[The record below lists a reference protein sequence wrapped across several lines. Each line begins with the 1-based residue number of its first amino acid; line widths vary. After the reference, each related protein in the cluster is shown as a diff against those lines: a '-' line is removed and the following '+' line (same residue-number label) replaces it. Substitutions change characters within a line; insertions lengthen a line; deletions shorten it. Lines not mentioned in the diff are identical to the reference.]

1 MGKQI
6 AVKFNENTHT
16 YSDLNGVVIPSVT
29 QVIRS
34 VIGKDNSFI
43 SSAMQGAMNRGSD
56 VHRIC
61 HCINSNIP
69 IDVEEFEQ
77 YDGYTQAYK
86 SFIKDFNVYVIESE
100 KMYCSEINK
109 LIVAGTLDLVCK
121 INGISYVVDIKTSE
135 KLKDDYAIQVE
146 MYRKIIDIDVE
157 KSAIIQLFNDGSYIF
172 ADSINI
178 LPDAEK
184 QMTNIV
190 NAYKR
195 NEKII
200 DVDIIPANE
209 DMINYASLFNEHK
222 VILEK
227 LKKLEKKITSKSISY
242 RNSVLSVSYKM
253 SKTDKVFNIN
263 TFLNNIDDG
272 SIYFKEDIVDMINKS
287 NNATLNSGNIV
298 VKVLTK

>member
-6 AVKFNENTHT
+6 AVKFNESTHT
-16 YSDLNGVVIPSVT
+16 YSDINGVVIPSVT

-34 VIGKDNSFI
+34 VIGKENSFI
-43 SSAMQGAMNRGSD
+43 SIAKQGAMNRGSD

-121 INGISYVVDIKTSE
+121 INGINYVVDIKTSE

-222 VILEK
+222 AILEK
-227 LKKLEKKITSKSISY
+227 LKKLEKQTKAILSAWQVGSANKPTDDTYNTGFVPKNKKNKTNTGKPNFNTQVSKNMQDPKGEY
-242 RNSVLSVSYKM
+242 LWL
-253 SKTDKVFNIN
+253 F
-263 TFLNNIDDG
+263 
-272 SIYFKEDIVDMINKS
+272 
-287 NNATLNSGNIV
+287 SGL
-298 VKVLTK
+298 K